1 VSERLGELGKAI
13 GENSSNM
20 TRDALSSRQ
29 LQIDLAKHMAM
40 MNDRVKNLT
49 AIPTSLTSITEA
61 LMRQNINTQTV
72 IDEMRSGRQT
82 MVKDLRLEMREAIRE
97 LSTMNKDAG

>member
-1 VSERLGELGKAI
+1 
-13 GENSSNM
+13 
-20 TRDALSSRQ
+20 
-29 LQIDLAKHMAM
+29 MAM
-40 MNDRVKNLT
+40 MNDRVKNLG

-97 LSTMNKDAG
+97 LSMANNKAAG